1 MRPRALS
8 RPWEPRPA
16 RGAFRRCRAP
26 AQHRR
31 RDWERAAPSAE
42 LIRVLRAAGNRV
54 KGDSKPRHRVKGRQG
69 PPGHRGGGRGPAP
82 PWAAGRPRTWRAG
95 SGEKSFCEQNT
106 SHSTQKPA
114 QRGGGHFP
122 CFHTA
127 PAANAQEKG
136 RKPKTAAQLQL
147 HPPPPP
153 EDPAWRTEPLLPGA
167 WAQRLGSLCLEGSGQ
182 GFRRPPSHCPVEGS
196 VYSSVTHQGRHLL
209 LQAAAPVSCFRA
221 AQDCRPDLQQH
232 HLWPLRATP
241 RGVSL
246 WSPFTLCDTQTRL
259 AQARGG
265 RVCCCKAASVPIPPP
280 FPRSGAALRLS
291 LGTLSLP

>member
-1 MRPRALS
+1 M
-8 RPWEPRPA
+8 
-16 RGAFRRCRAP
+16 
-26 AQHRR
+26 
-31 RDWERAAPSAE
+31 
-42 LIRVLRAAGNRV
+42 

-241 RGVSL
+241 RGVCGHHL
-246 WSPFTLCDTQTRL
+246 PFATRRL
-259 AQARGG
+259 AWLRHGG
-265 RVCCCKAASVPIPPP
+265 AVCAAAKLPLCPYRLHSHVQEQRSGSPWGPSPCP
-280 FPRSGAALRLS
+280 KRNAGPDPTLGPRSSQLS
-291 LGTLSLP
+291 GPRS